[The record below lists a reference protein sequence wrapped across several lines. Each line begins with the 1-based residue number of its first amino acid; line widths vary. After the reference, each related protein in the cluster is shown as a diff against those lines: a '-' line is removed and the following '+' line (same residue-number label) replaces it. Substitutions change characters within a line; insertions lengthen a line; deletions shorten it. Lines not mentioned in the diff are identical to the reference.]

1 MKRILLIG
9 EPHAISNGA
18 LKRRGRGAKGFI
30 ELYRYTLVVLFQIA

>member
-18 LKRRGRGAKGFI
+18 LRGRGRGAKGFI
-30 ELYRYTLVVLFQIA
+30 ELYRCALALLFQIA